1 MQEETRATASA
12 KNLRIT
18 ILVSTYHEAITS
30 ALEEGARKSFL
41 EAGGIEANCV
51 TISVAG
57 AWELV
62 VVAKNLAQHG
72 DIDGIVAL
80 GCIITGK
87 TTHDQIIGHAI
98 AHGLMQT
105 SLDWG
110 HPVSMGILTC
120 QTIEQAKE
128 RAGGCCGN
136 KGIEA
141 MRAAVNTEATI
152 REQYAKQ

>member
-1 MQEETRATASA
+1 MREESKTNASA

-18 ILVSTYHEAITS
+18 ILVSTYHYAVTN
-30 ALEEGARKSFL
+30 ALEEGARAAFL
-41 EAGGIEANCV
+41 EAGGVETNCV
-51 TISVAG
+51 TIHVAG

-62 VVAKNLAQHG
+62 VVAKNIAQQG
-72 DIDGIVAL
+72 STDGIVAL
-80 GCIITGK
+80 GCIITGE
-87 TTHDQIIGHAI
+87 TTHDEVIGHAI

-105 SLDWG
+105 SSDWG
-110 HPVSMGILTC
+110 HPVSMGVLTC

-141 MRAAVNTEATI
+141 MRAAINTEATI
-152 REQYAKQ
+152 REHYAKQ

>member
-1 MQEETRATASA
+1 MREETKTTASA
-12 KNLRIT
+12 KDLKIT
-18 ILVSTYHEAITS
+18 ILVSTYHDAITS
-30 ALEEGARKSFL
+30 ALEDGARTAFL
-41 EAGGIEANCV
+41 EAGGIEENCV
-51 TISVAG
+51 TIPVAG

-62 VVAKNLAQHG
+62 VVAKNLAQL
-72 DIDGIVAL
+72 DNIDGIVAL
-80 GCIITGK
+80 GCIITGE

-141 MRAAVNTEATI
+141 MRAAMNTEATI
-152 REQYAKQ
+152 REHHAKQ